1 MNLIE
6 IAEDLK
12 DVPDQYLMQ
21 EIQQPT
27 GNFPSYLVVS
37 ELSRRKRMREKVAKE
52 MPTQTV
58 AEELATPQPQM
69 PQMGT
74 MMPQMAPQAGLMA
87 MPQAQ
92 TELAAQD
99 AMGTTPP
106 EMMMP
111 TQQMA
116 GGGMVSFKQ
125 GGDVIRAFNG
135 LPEGMFP
142 EAPSDSDGPGLPSV
156 IEKDPSRFIPGIS
169 GMLAP
174 NTIYFAY
181 MTPEE
186 QAIYERTGVV
196 PESAKKKYVEAQIAQ
211 RNPVPAAQAAPAAT
225 PVDNRA
231 LLNQADSDLRSQP
244 GEPPPPA
251 EPTLRDQ
258 LSQVLSSG
266 LPTPPAARYTPA
278 GLPAFASPEDISAA
292 RARKI
297 AEFEQAVPD
306 RATSFYQEDIARRE
320 KDIEGRRESNINE
333 ALIQAG
339 LGIMGSK
346 SPRFLGAVSEGGT
359 AGLNALRQGR
369 KDINQSEEALRAARA
384 KMIESQTLRDQGKF
398 AAGKEARAEAK
409 EDYDRALALYNTVD
423 SQQYRQAS
431 LQSQNYQTQLNA
443 AIQQQRLG
451 LEALRLQREAELDPT
466 RKALLEAQIK
476 QAEASAEAALRG
488 KPLGVEDMIVLRGIA
503 EANLKKRNQ
512 PVTDESIA
520 AEVAR
525 LRGLSS
531 AGTSAPTSADYSSLM
546 GS

>member
-27 GNFPSYLVVS
+27 GNFPAYLVVS
-37 ELSRRKRMREKVAKE
+37 ELSRRKRMRDKVAKE

-58 AEELATPQPQM
+58 AEELATPPQIAQGM
-69 PQMGT
+69 PQ
-74 MMPQMAPQAGLMA
+74 GLMG

-99 AMGTTPP
+99 VMGTTPP

-111 TQQMA
+111 TQQLA

-125 GGDVIRAFNG
+125 GGDVPRFQNAGFVSDPMFG
-135 LPEGMFP
+135 QSDFVDQGFTGRGLSEVMDLAQQSEKDKLMSRMTLPELQEFNRSGKLP
-142 EAPSDSDGPGLPSV
+142 ERLRSSPTA
-156 IEKDPSRFIPGIS
+156 
-169 GMLAP
+169 
-174 NTIYFAY
+174 
-181 MTPEE
+181 TP
-186 QAIYERTGVV
+186 V
-196 PESAKKKYVEAQIAQ
+196 
-211 RNPVPAAQAAPAAT
+211 AAPASR
-225 PVDNRA
+225 VDNP
-231 LLNQADSDLRSQP
+231 DLRNQSN
-244 GEPPPPA
+244 EPPPPSG
-251 EPTLRDQ
+251 PTLTDQ
-258 LSQVLSSG
+258 LSQVLSSQ
-266 LPTPPAARYTPA
+266 LPAPPAVRYTPA
-278 GLPAFASPEDISAA
+278 GLPSFASPEEISAA

-306 RATSFYQEDIARRE
+306 RATPFYQEDIARRE

-398 AAGKEARAEAK
+398 AAGKEARAEAN
-409 EDYDRALALYNTVD
+409 EDYNRALALYNTVD

-431 LQSQNYQTQLNA
+431 LQSQNYGNRLNA

-451 LEALRLQREAELDPT
+451 LEALKFQREAALDPT

-476 QAEASAEAALRG
+476 QVKASAEAALRV
-488 KPLGVEDMIVLRGIA
+488 KPLDFADMIALRGLA
-503 EANLKKRNQ
+503 ERNLKNQNQ
-512 PVTDESIA
+512 PVTEESIT

-525 LRGLSS
+525 LRGLSVP
-531 AGTSAPTSADYSSLM
+531 APAATGMDYNQAI
-546 GS
+546 GGP

>member
-58 AEELATPQPQM
+58 AEELATPPQM
-69 PQMGT
+69 PQG
-74 MMPQMAPQAGLMA
+74 MPQGLMA

-116 GGGMVSFKQ
+116 GGGMVSFKD
-125 GGDVIRAFNG
+125 GGDVQRFQNQG
-135 LPEGMFP
+135 LV
-142 EAPSDSDGPGLPSV
+142 EATSPFQ
-156 IEKDPSRFIPGIS
+156 RFIG
-169 GMLAP
+169 
-174 NTIYFAY
+174 YD
-181 MTPEE
+181 
-186 QAIYERTGVV
+186 
-196 PESAKKKYVEAQIAQ
+196 
-211 RNPVPAAQAAPAAT
+211 PAAT
-225 PVDNRA
+225 AQRREENRLRNAIRQKYGMASDVRGFFMAQTDEERAKAQDIMNRLNTMSLEELKALSGQTESPTAPVTQAPPTDDRA

-266 LPTPPAARYTPA
+266 LPAPPAARYTPA
-278 GLPAFASPEDISAA
+278 GLPSFASPEDISAT

-306 RATSFYQEDIARRE
+306 RATAFYQEDIARRE
-320 KDIEGRRESNINE
+320 RDIEGRRESNINE

-398 AAGKEARAEAK
+398 AAGKEARAEAT
-409 EDYDRALALYNTVD
+409 EDYNRALALYNTVD

-431 LQSQNYQTQLNA
+431 LQSQNYGNQLNA
-443 AIQQQRLG
+443 AVQRQRLG
-451 LEALRLQREAELDPT
+451 LEALKLAREAELDPT

-476 QAEASAEAALRG
+476 NFEASAEAALRG
-488 KPLGVEDMIVLRGIA
+488 KALDFGDMIALRSVA

-525 LRGLSS
+525 LRGLPSV
-531 AGTSAPTSADYSSLM
+531 GTSAPTSADYSSLM

>member
-69 PQMGT
+69 PPQ
-74 MMPQMAPQAGLMA
+74 MPQGMPQAGLMA

-174 NTIYFAY
+174 STIYFAY

-251 EPTLRDQ
+251 GPTLRDQ

-266 LPTPPAARYTPA
+266 LPAPPVARYTPA
-278 GLPAFASPEDISAA
+278 GLPAFASAEERNAA
-292 RARKI
+292 RERKI
-297 AEFEQAVPD
+297 AEFEQAIPD

-320 KDIEGRRESNINE
+320 KDIEGRRESNINQ
-333 ALIQAG
+333 ALIRAG
-339 LGIMGSK
+339 LGIAKKGVIA
-346 SPRFLGAVSEGGT
+346 GAGEG
-359 AGLNALRQGR
+359 LDSYQQGE
-369 KDINQSEEALRAARA
+369 KDIRQSREAMFAARA

-409 EDYDRALALYNTVD
+409 EDYDRALSLYNTVD
-423 SQQYRQAS
+423 SQRYRQAS
-431 LQSQNYQTQLNA
+431 LQSQNYGNQLNA

-451 LEALRLQREAELDPT
+451 LEALRLQRESELDPT

-525 LRGLSS
+525 LRSLSS
-531 AGTSAPTSADYSSLM
+531 VGTSAPTSADYSSLM